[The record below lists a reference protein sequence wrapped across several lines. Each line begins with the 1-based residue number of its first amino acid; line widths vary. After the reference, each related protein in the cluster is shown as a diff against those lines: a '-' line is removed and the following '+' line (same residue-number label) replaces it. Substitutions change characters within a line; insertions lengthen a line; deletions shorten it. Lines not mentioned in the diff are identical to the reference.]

1 MADCTFCRIAITE
14 LDASLVYEGTL
25 TIAFLD
31 IHPINPGH
39 TLVIPRRHVASFT
52 ELGAAEARE
61 FVASCSACGESP
73 QIGFVSAAQAS
84 LCLWPM
90 LERQPVKEVLHA
102 HLHVIPRLANDQ
114 FGWKRVGTTADY
126 EQMKE
131 IASRIRSAL
140 TSPDD
145 RDG

>member
-52 ELGAAEARE
+52 ELGAAELESLWRVAQRVARALKSGLFGCE
-61 FVASCSACGESP
+61 GVTLSLADG
-73 QIGFVSAAQAS
+73 AAAGQ
-84 LCLWPM
+84 
-90 LERQPVKEVLHA
+90 EVLHA